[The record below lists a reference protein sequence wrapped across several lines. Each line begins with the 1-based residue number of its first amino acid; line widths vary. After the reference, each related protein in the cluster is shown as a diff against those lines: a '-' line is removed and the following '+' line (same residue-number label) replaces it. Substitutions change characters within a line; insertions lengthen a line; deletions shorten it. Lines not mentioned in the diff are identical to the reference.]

1 MHMAVTERNHYLPQF
16 YLKAFVSGH
25 EPKVFWVYDKNE
37 KVFRSQTPINTGIQ
51 RNFYNLENPDGSID
65 DTIEREVF
73 SPLESASKPV
83 IDRLL
88 MPHARL
94 TEHDI
99 EALAGFLAFMATRV
113 PRSLRAAQ
121 EFGEALAVKNARELG
136 EHPDEI
142 KRMLKALQEQG
153 KIDTEFTVQETQKI
167 LQSADKDF
175 KFTMNEKPAM
185 LMSLMMTE
193 DVHRQL
199 LEMNWCLCR
208 APSNSHFICSDS
220 PLVCFVSDSDGKAG
234 FGGGYSLPSVE
245 VAFPIS
251 PERCLYLNRKRTQ
264 QYRAVGQDFVKE
276 INKRTASAAQRFII
290 ATHLTEQMKKM
301 CEWASR
307 STEFPKIDKNEVINR
322 SKRVFE

>member
-1 MHMAVTERNHYLPQF
+1 MPVTERNHYLPQF
-16 YLKAFVSGH
+16 YLKTFVSGH

-51 RNFYNLENPDGSID
+51 RNFYNLENPDGCID
-65 DTIEREVF
+65 DTLEREVF
-73 SPLESASKPV
+73 SPVESVSKPV

-88 MPHARL
+88 ISHARL

-99 EALAGFLAFMATRV
+99 EGLAGFLAFMATRV

-121 EFGEALAVKNARELG
+121 EVGEALAVKNAREL
-136 EHPDEI
+136 EKNPNEI
-142 KRMLKALQEQG
+142 KRMLNALQEQG
-153 KIDTEFTVQETQKI
+153 KIDAEFSVEETQKI

-185 LMSLMMTE
+185 LMSLLMTE

-208 APSNSHFICSDS
+208 APSNSYFICSDS
-220 PLVCFVSDSDGKAG
+220 PLVCFVLDRDGKAA
-234 FGGGYSLPSVE
+234 FGGGYSLPAIE
-245 VAFPIS
+245 VTFPIS

-264 QYRAVGQDFVKE
+264 QYRAVSQDFVKE
-276 INKRTASAAQRFII
+276 INRRTAWAAERFII
-290 ATHLTEQMKKM
+290 ATYTTEQIKNI

-307 STEFPKIDKNEVINR
+307 STDLPKIDKNEVIRR
-322 SKRVFE
+322 SEGFI

>member
-1 MHMAVTERNHYLPQF
+1 MAVTERNHYLPQF

-25 EPKVFWVYDKNE
+25 APKVFWVYDKKV

-65 DTIEREVF
+65 DTIERVVF
-73 SPLESASKPV
+73 SPLESAAKPV

-88 MPHARL
+88 VPHARL
-94 TEHDI
+94 TELDI
-99 EALAGFLAFMATRV
+99 EGLAGFLAFMATRV

-121 EFGEALAVKNARELG
+121 EIGEALAVKNARDLG
-136 EHPDEI
+136 ENPDEI
-142 KRMLKALQEQG
+142 KRILKALQEQG
-153 KIDTEFTVQETQKI
+153 NIDTEFTIEETQKI
-167 LQSADKDF
+167 FQRADKDF

-193 DVHRQL
+193 DVHLQL
-199 LEMNWCLCR
+199 LEMKWCLCR
-208 APSNSHFICSDS
+208 APFNSHFICSDS
-220 PLVCFVSDSDGKAG
+220 PLVCFVLDSDGKAA

-245 VAFPIS
+245 VTFPIS

-276 INKRTASAAQRFII
+276 INKRTAWAAERFIV
-290 ATHLTEQMKKM
+290 ATYKTEQIKNI

-307 STEFPKIDKNEVINR
+307 SAELPKIDKSEVIRR
-322 SKRVFE
+322 SKGIS